1 MTTEQTALPVVS
13 SAVTLDRRRFNRL
26 SELITRELGIRM
38 PPAKLTMLQSR
49 LQRRMR
55 ELQMRSLDEYEAH
68 LFEAGSASGEL
79 IHFFDIVT
87 TNKTDFFREPQHFD
101 FLAKTALPTMARE
114 NHLEARWNFK
124 LWCAGCSSGQ
134 EVYTLSMVL
143 SEYAAA
149 HSGFSFSMLAT
160 DISTRILDQA
170 QRAIYTEEIIAPVTM
185 DLRKKYLL
193 RSADRAR
200 RLVQIAP
207 ELRRKVRF
215 GRLNFM
221 DREYGI
227 RDEFDV
233 IFFRNVMIYFDKP
246 TQEAVINRMCRNLR
260 PGGYLFISHSESLAG
275 LNVPLEVVGNSVFRR
290 TR

>member
-1 MTTEQTALPVVS
+1 
-13 SAVTLDRRRFNRL
+13 
-26 SELITRELGIRM
+26 M

-55 ELQMRSLDEYEAH
+55 ELQIHSLDEYEER
-68 LFEAGSASGEL
+68 LFAEGSASGEL

-101 FLAKTALPTMARE
+101 YLVRKALPTLAKE
-114 NHLEARWNFK
+114 NRLESRWNFK

-134 EVYTLSMVL
+134 EVYTLGMTL

-149 HSGFSFSMLAT
+149 QRGFSFSMLAT
-160 DISTRILDQA
+160 DISTRILQQA
-170 QRAIYTEEIIAPVTM
+170 QRAIYTEEVIAPVPM
-185 DLRKKYLL
+185 ELRRKYLL
-193 RSADRAR
+193 RSADKAR
-200 RLVQIAP
+200 QLVRVGP
-207 ELRRKVRF
+207 ELRQKVKF

-221 DREYGI
+221 DANYGI
-227 RDEFDV
+227 REEFDV

-246 TQEAVINRMCRNLR
+246 TQEAVINRQCKNLR

-275 LNVPLEVVGNSVFRR
+275 LNVPLEVVGNSVFRKKR
-290 TR
+290 